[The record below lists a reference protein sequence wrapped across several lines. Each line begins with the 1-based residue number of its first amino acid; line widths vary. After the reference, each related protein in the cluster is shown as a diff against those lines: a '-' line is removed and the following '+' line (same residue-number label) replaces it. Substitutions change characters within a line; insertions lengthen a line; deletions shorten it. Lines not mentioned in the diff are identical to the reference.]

1 MTVKWASCEPTP
13 HGSASAL
20 CLSKHLDTLDEGM
33 RSDDRLGD
41 DEGVYNGSAFSDRSG
56 CGKTSDVSRWVALH
70 SRGKRYIEWVRIQS
84 GWSLKERPDRG
95 QMVVSDAVP

>member
-1 MTVKWASCEPTP
+1 MTVKWASCVPTP

-41 DEGVYNGSAFSDRSG
+41 DEGFKNFSDRSG
-56 CGKTSDVSRWVALH
+56 CGKTSDMSVDVSLC
-70 SRGKRYIEWVRIQS
+70 
-84 GWSLKERPDRG
+84 
-95 QMVVSDAVP
+95 